1 MENLTHSLTGL
12 MMSRAGLNA
21 VSPRA
26 TALLVLAANIPD
38 VDIVSWFGG
47 SLTYLDYHRAH
58 THSILIAPLMAMLPV
73 VLVALVTRSRLP
85 WLRAWSISLLGVISH
100 LLLDWTNTYGIRMLL
115 PLSGGWLRLDSVF
128 VVDIWIW
135 ALFAFALAAPA
146 ISRLVSSEI
155 GAKPGSGRAMAL
167 FVLAA
172 LLTYEYSRYIL
183 HGRAVATL
191 EARLHENTAPIRAL
205 AFPEP
210 VNPLR
215 WTGVVE
221 GEKSI
226 AVHSVDLLGE
236 FDPAAGTIFYKPPV
250 HGPVEAAL
258 RNQAFQRFLQFSQV
272 PLWRV
277 TPVPEPEGAARVEVI
292 DLRFGK
298 PPDSSFWVAA
308 IVDRGGSIVETSVRI
323 GVAGPQKVD

>member
-12 MMSRAGLNA
+12 MMSRAGLNSI
-21 VSPRA
+21 SPRA
-26 TALLVLAANIPD
+26 TALLVIAANAPD

-58 THSILIAPLMAMLPV
+58 THSIVMAPLTALLPV
-73 VLVALVTRSRLP
+73 ALVALFTRSRLP
-85 WLRAWSISLLGVISH
+85 WLRAWLISLLGVVSH

-115 PLSGGWLRLDSVF
+115 PLSDEWLRLDTVF
-128 VVDIWIW
+128 IVDVWIW

-146 ISRLVSSEI
+146 ISRLVTSEI

-172 LLTYEYSRYIL
+172 LLTYEYSRYIM
-183 HGRAVATL
+183 HERAIATL
-191 EARLHENTAPIRAL
+191 EARLHENTAPIRVF
-205 AFPEP
+205 AFPGAI
-210 VNPLR
+210 NPLC

-221 GEKSI
+221 GEASI
-226 AVHSVDLLGE
+226 AIHDVNLLDQ
-236 FDPAAGTIFYKPPV
+236 FDPAAGTVFYKPV
-250 HGPVEAAL
+250 REGPIEAAL
-258 RNQAFQRFLQFSQV
+258 RNEAFQEFLRFSQV

-298 PPDSSFWVAA
+298 PPDSSFWVQA
-308 IVDRGGSIVETSVRI
+308 IVDRDHSIVETSVQI